1 MHRLPAAQKELP
13 PVPALPTVPA
23 LKSCAVHLIATA
35 GFPAPSEHWQLL
47 HLSSCCY
54 YTVLCTVPYGVQCFC
69 RFCLSSESER
79 GDPNDPAETSFPVQH
94 QSSVPCICI
103 SGDRLSCGCTL
114 FRNCFVS
121 DCASLSFCRNAEP
134 ESESGSDLSTD
145 PGWDDPGSGLEQSF
159 PEILVLA
166 VLNAAVSSLWLCS
179 SRKAVRET
187 MQVLSLACAS
197 LLVLELVL
205 PEAVTSCFAG
215 LSSCSVSEGC
225 LMILLMFGP
234 ILIPYGVKQTLILP
248 LKRKDRSLIM
258 SQIHSQGAGNYD
270 GMAGR
275 ALYKKQG

>member
-1 MHRLPAAQKELP
+1 MAYSASAGSAYHQNQKEVIPMIRQKHRFQFSISLLFLAYAYLVTGYPAA
-13 PVPALPTVPA
+13 ALFFGIASFLTA
-23 LKSCAVHLIATA
+23 LLFHSAGTLNRNLNQVLISALIQA
-35 GFPAPSEHWQLL
+35 GMI
-47 HLSSCCY
+47 
-54 YTVLCTVPYGVQCFC
+54 
-69 RFCLSSESER
+69 R
-79 GDPNDPAETSFPVQH
+79 
-94 QSSVPCICI
+94 
-103 SGDRLSCGCTL
+103 
-114 FRNCFVS
+114 
-121 DCASLSFCRNAEP
+121 
-134 ESESGSDLSTD
+134 
-145 PGWDDPGSGLEQSF
+145 GSGLEQSF

-179 SRKAVRET
+179 SRKAVLET

>member
-1 MHRLPAAQKELP
+1 MIRQKHRFQFSISLLFLAYAYLVTGYPAA
-13 PVPALPTVPA
+13 ALFFGIASFLTA
-23 LKSCAVHLIATA
+23 LLFHSAGTLNRNLNQVLISALIQA
-35 GFPAPSEHWQLL
+35 GMI
-47 HLSSCCY
+47 
-54 YTVLCTVPYGVQCFC
+54 
-69 RFCLSSESER
+69 R
-79 GDPNDPAETSFPVQH
+79 
-94 QSSVPCICI
+94 
-103 SGDRLSCGCTL
+103 
-114 FRNCFVS
+114 
-121 DCASLSFCRNAEP
+121 
-134 ESESGSDLSTD
+134 
-145 PGWDDPGSGLEQSF
+145 GSGLEQSF

-166 VLNAAVSSLWLCS
+166 VLNAAVSSLWLC
-179 SRKAVRET
+179 
-187 MQVLSLACAS
+187 VLSLACAS